1 MTVWQER
8 LLLVLILVVAAGL
21 RWSGLDWD
29 EYRHYHP
36 DERHIAWVA
45 SSISWPDDWSQAL
58 RPEQSTFN
66 PFYWSPTAESE
77 GIVVPQDQRR
87 NFAYGHV
94 PLYLGVAATALA
106 ERVGPWLI
114 PYLPA
119 DWLLTRDILNGA
131 EMIPFRH
138 LTAVARFL
146 SGLMDLGTLL
156 LLYLLGRRLYNPAV
170 GLLAAAFLAVT
181 VLHIQ
186 SAHFFIVDPFLT
198 FFVTAALYCLIRSV
212 EPDYL
217 PQRRDDREIFSFL
230 SVLSV
235 LAVRANAG
243 SLRWGWWLLSGVAI
257 GLAVGS
263 KFAAVMLFVPLLL
276 AAWAVAGARW
286 LRWLLLGGGTAV
298 FTFALT
304 NPFALLDFG
313 CEVITPIRWGID
325 TYRVNWGNC
334 YLQNIVTQN
343 YMVQGRSALAFTYQ
357 YDGTLSYLYY
367 AEMLLRWGTGP
378 LLGLLALVGLAW
390 AVWRGLRPFFPWLSM
405 FWTKRP
411 SAWRDGLVR
420 VWQRAQ
426 QPIPH
431 LPHYLLLSWVVPY
444 LLTTGNF
451 QVKFM
456 RYLLPVTPILLLY
469 GAALVWEGRRTE
481 DGGRRR
487 WRWGVTAVTLL
498 FTGLYA
504 LAFVNMYGQPHPWAE
519 ASRWVYASLPPGTL
533 ILSEQWD
540 DALPSTMVVDGRS
553 RFRSEYENQELTWLT
568 GSGRLDNEAKLR
580 QNLTLLAE
588 ADYLTIMSDRVYGV
602 TPRLPQ
608 RYPLSGQYHQLLFDG
623 QLGYEPVAVFGRFP
637 HLGSVHLVPDHFG
650 WPGLTPPTAVSDYLD
665 QHPGLHLGRADE
677 SFTVYDQPLTIIFR
691 KVETLTVE
699 EMMSLFEIERD
710 A

>member
-1 MTVWQER
+1 
-8 LLLVLILVVAAGL
+8 
-21 RWSGLDWD
+21 
-29 EYRHYHP
+29 
-36 DERHIAWVA
+36 
-45 SSISWPDDWSQAL
+45 
-58 RPEQSTFN
+58 
-66 PFYWSPTAESE
+66 
-77 GIVVPQDQRR
+77 VVPQDQRR

-94 PLYLGVAATALA
+94 PLYLGVAATALV
-106 ERVGPWLI
+106 ERISPWLL

-138 LTAVARFL
+138 LTAVSRFL

-156 LLYLLGRRLYNPAV
+156 LLYLLGRRLYSPAV

-198 FFVTAALYCLIRSV
+198 FFVTAALYCLIRSTGHR
-212 EPDYL
+212 L
-217 PQRRDDREIFSFL
+217 PFTDNCSPIT
-230 SVLSV
+230 
-235 LAVRANAG
+235 
-243 SLRWGWWLLSGVAI
+243 GWWLLSGVAI

-276 AAWAVAGARW
+276 AAWAMAGDRW
-286 LRWLLLGGGTAV
+286 LRWLLAGGGTAV

-313 CEVITPIRWGID
+313 CEVMTPIRWGLN
-325 TYRVNWGNC
+325 TYQVNWGNC
-334 YLQNIVTQN
+334 YLQNIVTQSN
-343 YMVQGRSALAFTYQ
+343 MVQGRSALAFTYQ
-357 YDGTLSYLYY
+357 YEGTLPYLYY

-378 LLGLLALVGLAW
+378 LLGLLALVGLGW
-390 AVWRGLRPFFPWLSM
+390 AIWRGVRPFLPWLSL

-411 SAWRDGLVR
+411 SAWREALHKW
-420 VWQRAQ
+420 WQRAQ
-426 QPIPH
+426 EPIPH

-456 RYLLPVTPILLLY
+456 RYLLPVLPIMLLY
-469 GAALVWEGRRTE
+469 GAALIWEGRRTRVE
-481 DGGRRR
+481 GRKEYG
-487 WRWGVTAVTLL
+487 WLQPGVTVVVLVV
-498 FTGLYA
+498 TGLYA
-504 LAFVNMYGQPHPWAE
+504 LAFVNLYGQPHPWAA
-519 ASRWVYASLPPGTL
+519 ASRWVYANVPPGTL

-553 RFRSEYENQELTWLT
+553 RFRSEYENKELTWLT
-568 GSGRLDNEAKLR
+568 GTRGLDNEAKLR

-588 ADYLTIMSDRVYGV
+588 ADYLTITSNRVYGV
-602 TPRLPQ
+602 VPRLPQ

-623 QLGYEPVAVFGRFP
+623 QLGYEPVAIFGRFP
-637 HLGSVHLVPDHFG
+637 HLGNVHLVPDHFG
-650 WPGLTPPTAVSDYLD
+650 WPGLTPPTAVSDYLG

-691 KVETLTVE
+691 KVESLTVE

-710 A
+710 T

>member
-45 SSISWPDDWSQAL
+45 SSISWPDDWSTAL
-58 RPEQSTFN
+58 QPEQSPFN

-106 ERVGPWLI
+106 ERIGPWLI
-114 PYLPA
+114 PHLPA

-156 LLYLLGRRLYNPAV
+156 LLYLLGRRLYSPAV

-198 FFVTAALYCLIRSV
+198 FFVTAALYCLIRSSDNRS
-212 EPDYL
+212 PITDYRSPL
-217 PQRRDDREIFSFL
+217 T
-230 SVLSV
+230 
-235 LAVRANAG
+235 
-243 SLRWGWWLLSGVAI
+243 GWWLLGSAAV

-276 AAWAVAGARW
+276 AAWVVAGDRW
-286 LRWLLLGGGTAV
+286 LRWLLAGGGTAV

-313 CEVITPIRWGID
+313 CEVVTPIRWGLN
-325 TYRVNWGNC
+325 TYQVNWGNC

-357 YDGTLSYLYY
+357 YEGTLPYLYY
-367 AEMLLRWGTGP
+367 AEMLLRWGMGP
-378 LLGLLALVGLAW
+378 LLGLLALVGLGW
-390 AVWRGLRPFFPWLSM
+390 AIWRGLRPFFPWLSL

-411 SAWRDGLVR
+411 SVWRDGLVR
-420 VWQRAQ
+420 VWQRVQ

-456 RYLLPVTPILLLY
+456 RYLLPVLPILLLY
-469 GAALVWEGRRTE
+469 GAALLWEGRRQKAE
-481 DGGRRR
+481 GRRQR
-487 WRWGVTAVTLL
+487 VEWGRWGITAVTLL
-498 FTGLYA
+498 VTGLYA
-504 LAFVNMYGQPHPWAE
+504 LAFVNMYGQPHPWTA
-519 ASRWVYASLPPGTL
+519 ASRWVYANVPTGTL

-553 RFRSEYENQELTWLT
+553 RFRGEYENQELTWLT

-588 ADYLTIMSDRVYGV
+588 AEYLTIMSNRVYGV

-608 RYPLSGQYHQLLFDG
+608 RYPLSGQYHQLLFNG
-623 QLGYEPVAVFGRFP
+623 ALGYEPVAVFGRFP

-650 WPGLTPPTAVSDYLD
+650 WPGLTPPTAVTDYFD
-665 QHPGLHLGRADE
+665 QHPGLYLGRADE

-691 KVETLTVE
+691 KVESLTVA
-699 EMMSLFEIERD
+699 EMRGLFE
-710 A
+710 

>member
-1 MTVWQER
+1 MTIWQER

-45 SSISWPDDWSQAL
+45 SSISWPDDWSTAL
-58 RPEQSTFN
+58 QPEQSTFN
-66 PFYWSPTAESE
+66 PFYWSPTAESA

-87 NFAYGHV
+87 DFAYGHV
-94 PLYLGVAATALA
+94 PLYMGVAAAAVA
-106 ERVGPWLI
+106 EWVAPWLI
-114 PYLPA
+114 PYLPD
-119 DWLLTRDILNGA
+119 DWLLTRDVLNGV

-138 LTAVARFL
+138 LTAVARAL
-146 SGLMDLGTLL
+146 SGLMDLGTVLL
-156 LLYLLGRRLYNPAV
+156 VYLLGRRLFGPAV
-170 GLLAAAFLAVT
+170 GLLAAAFLSVT

-212 EPDYL
+212 ERDDL
-217 PQRRDDREIFSFL
+217 PQRRQERQ
-230 SVLSV
+230 
-235 LAVRANAG
+235 G
-243 SLRWGWWLLSGVAI
+243 KKSLRALRVFAVKLNEAPLRLHWWLLSGVAI

-276 AAWAVAGARW
+276 AAWATAGDRW
-286 LRWLLLGGGTAV
+286 PRWLLAGGGTAV

-313 CEVITPIRWGID
+313 CEVITPGVQWGRLTIPQI
-325 TYRVNWGNC
+325 NWGSC
-334 YLQNIVTQN
+334 YLGNISTQRS
-343 YMVQGRSALAFTYQ
+343 MVQGQAALPFTYQ
-357 YDGTLSYLYY
+357 YEGTLPYLYH
-367 AEMLLRWGTGP
+367 AEMLLRWGMGP
-378 LLGLLALVGLAW
+378 LLGLLALAGLGW
-390 AVWRGLRPFFPWLSM
+390 AVWQGLRPFLPWLRL

-426 QPIPH
+426 QPNPY
-431 LPHYLLLSWVVPY
+431 LPHYLLLSWLVPY

-456 RYLLPVTPILLLY
+456 RYLLPATPILLLY
-469 GAALVWEGRRTE
+469 GAAMIWQGRRTE

-519 ASRWVYASLPPGTL
+519 ASRWVFANLPPGTL
-533 ILSEQWD
+533 ILSERWD
-540 DALPSTMVVDGRS
+540 DSLPSNMVIDGRS
-553 RFRSEYENQELTWLT
+553 RFRREYENEELTWLIRT
-568 GSGRLDNEAKLR
+568 GRLDNEEKLV
-580 QNLTLLAE
+580 QNLSLLAE
-588 ADYLTIMSDRVYGV
+588 ADYLVIMSNRVYGV
-602 TPRLPQ
+602 VPRLPE

-623 QLGYEPVAVFGRFP
+623 ALGYEPVAVFGRFP
-637 HLGSVHLVPDHFG
+637 HLGNFHLIPDHFG
-650 WPGLTPPTAVSDYLD
+650 WPGLTPPTAVADTLD
-665 QHPGLHLGRADE
+665 QHPGLSLGRADE
-677 SFTVYDQPLTIIFR
+677 SFTVYDQPLTIIFH
-691 KVETLTVE
+691 KVEPLTVE
-699 EMMSLFEIERD
+699 EMRGLFE
-710 A
+710 